1 MINWTPIT
9 EDNMKQLQPYR
20 TYWKTAMES
29 TKFLSSTPKP
39 VILDEGISNVMKKAI
54 EEAMPYYLKFKE
66 LSVKC
71 KT

>member
-9 EDNMKQLQPYR
+9 EDNMKQLQPYG

-29 TKFLSSTPKP
+29 TKFLPSTPKP

-66 LSVKC
+66 RSVKC
-71 KT
+71 KA